1 MIAVITFN
9 SIPGNDAA
17 PGGDRTFKYER
28 LGRMAIENRRIYCE
42 RQGYRFISEVPIA
55 ADRPACWAKI
65 PAILQAF
72 ETHRWV
78 LWADSDALVFDA
90 GRRLESFCDPDYD
103 LVVASHEEFFRLI
116 GVPLAAGLQKMPINT
131 GVFLMQASAWSK
143 DFLRRA
149 YDQRQLVSQG
159 EIWNGIGE
167 QEAMTL
173 LLQQRPEDLARV
185 KYVEGLQN
193 HPKLY
198 RPGDAFVHFYG
209 NYTRHR
215 IPLPECEEVI
225 QRWEDANRRGAPFP
239 EDRARFHWCC
249 VQNKRPDAP
258 VDRGDVSR
266 YLYPVEDVEA
276 HVEALPVGPR

>member
-9 SIPGNDAA
+9 AIPAA
-17 PGGDRTFKYER
+17 NHTFKYDR

-65 PAILQAF
+65 PAILEAF
-72 ETHRWV
+72 AEHRWV
-78 LWADSDALVFDA
+78 LWADSDALVFDLD
-90 GRRLESFCDPDYD
+90 RRLEDFCDPSYD
-103 LVVASHEEFFRLI
+103 MVVASHEEFFRLT
-116 GVPLAAGLQKMPINT
+116 GVPLAAGLERMPINT
-131 GVFLMQASAWSK
+131 GVFLMQASPWSS

-173 LLQQRPEDLARV
+173 LLQQRPEDRRRI

-198 RPGDAFVHFYG
+198 RPRDTFVHFYG
-209 NYTRHR
+209 NYARHR
-215 IPLPECEEVI
+215 IPAPECEEVLC
-225 QRWEDANRRGAPFP
+225 RWEDATRRGAPFP
-239 EDRARFHWCC
+239 PDRARFHWCC
-249 VQNKRPDAP
+249 IQNKQPGVPA
-258 VDRGDVSR
+258 DRGDVSR
-266 YLYPVEDVEA
+266 YLYRPEDIEA
-276 HVEALPVGPR
+276 PAGGPA